1 MEDTDLSR
9 VPDTEETDRQTVGPT
24 DGKIE
29 LYSYITSWSLNLFLK
44 QQWPPSCEHA
54 FTEVCPVLQGYKHT
68 HFTSAAHTHRGRG
81 GRSQQEGLRERGKNK
96 SMWKRETDRQLNDRE
111 RVWENERARERE
123 GQINNMG
130 FL

>member
-9 VPDTEETDRQTVGPT
+9 VPDTEETDRQTVGLT

-81 GRSQQEGLRERGKNK
+81 GRRHLLVLRRDEIGLGI
-96 SMWKRETDRQLNDRE
+96 
-111 RVWENERARERE
+111 WEV
-123 GQINNMG
+123 
-130 FL
+130 